1 MRQAENVVRIE
12 GILSEVNIE
21 KGSFEKNGKKVESIG
36 GSIKIKVAEPG
47 KDVLEI
53 PVSMFATKLT
63 NAGKPNPAYDSIE
76 KVMNEYTSIAAAG
89 GEDGADRIRITKA
102 SIQMNEYYNDKDAL
116 VSFPR
121 INTSFVTRIKKDECK
136 PHATFSTEFVVA
148 ELGDEINAQGE
159 PTGRFKIRGILP
171 QYGDKVDV
179 VTFFGESEGVIQAI
193 STYWE
198 SGATVKA
205 KGRLHFS
212 STTEEIEEAV
222 DFGEPQKT
230 TRTINVSDLIITGG
244 SQNPLEGEFAYEA
257 EDIKKALAERMA
269 RLEANKDKKKKS
281 AKTNTAPAKKDSGIS
296 ADDLG
301 F

>member
-102 SIQMNEYYNDKDAL
+102 NIQMNEYYNDKDAF

-244 SQNPLEGEFAYEA
+244 SQNPLEGEYAYEA

-269 RLEANKDKKKKS
+269 RLEASKDKKKKS
-281 AKTNTAPAKKDSGIS
+281 AKTNSAPAKKDSGIS